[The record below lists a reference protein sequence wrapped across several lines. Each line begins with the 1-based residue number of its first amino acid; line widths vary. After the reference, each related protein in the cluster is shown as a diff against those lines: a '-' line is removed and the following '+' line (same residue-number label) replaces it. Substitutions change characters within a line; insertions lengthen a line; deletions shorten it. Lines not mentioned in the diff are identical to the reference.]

1 MRESRRSRITWKQT
15 LASLTLLLAGS
26 ALAAA
31 AATAAAVPPKLTP
44 EFDYGLSALE
54 AGRPVPMTHRP
65 QPLRPS
71 LQDRLSGAP
80 SEPDALRAPA
90 PEYVE
95 PSEFGVILEY
105 DGSRAELEAAG
116 IRVNTQVGRVFTARV
131 RRDEV
136 GALRRLPGVRSARLA
151 RYLQPHLNVS
161 AVDVRANLEH
171 AAVGTPPVYQGRAGR
186 GLIVGDVD
194 SGIDFTRPDFM
205 DSLGQTRILYI
216 WDQTDA
222 GGPAPS
228 GYTYGSEWTKTQI
241 DNTPGSVRQVD
252 DNGHGTAVAGVLI
265 GNGSQTGC
273 SQPAYRYVGMAPLAQ
288 FVEVKTDFSDQ
299 GIIDGV
305 SYIFQKAAALGKDAV
320 VNLSL
325 GGHFGPHDGS
335 DVFSSS
341 ISSLTGPGKIVVAS
355 AGNDQLDSIHGK
367 LITTSLTV
375 GVDRF
380 AVKVPSY
387 TKNAGTFNDYFVVTG
402 WYDPSASFT
411 IRLKGPL
418 AADTLSVG
426 MNSSRDRSTTSGKIF
441 VANQDA
447 LYGFNGTS
455 KGNQFEVEVYDSIA
469 TSAPRAG
476 SWEID
481 VVPNSAADIGRR
493 VDIWIYAS
501 QLGPVTS
508 ATVTT
513 GVDATTLVGGPAD
526 GDSVFA
532 VAAHATKA
540 SWYSCLQ
547 GGTCSYTS
555 PPAVNAIASFSN
567 HGPRRDGV
575 LKPEISAPG
584 FGVATTHSS
593 QAGAIGTCGDV
604 DDGVH
609 EVEAGTSFSAP
620 HVAGAAALF
629 LESNPGASPSRVK
642 QAFQAHAR
650 ADAYTGAVPNTTWG
664 YGKLD
669 IYATFD
675 HVAPAVTVTS
685 PAGGESWPAGSAQT
699 ITWTA
704 TDAVGVTAVDL
715 AYSTDGGATYP
726 IVIATGLANTGS
738 HPWTVPGTLT
748 ATARVRA
755 TAHDAAGNSGTGAS
769 AANFSITNLDGTP
782 PLVALT
788 SPAGGESWLA
798 GSLQS
803 VVWTAS
809 DDVGVTAIDLAY
821 STDGG
826 ATYPNAIATGLANTG
841 SHPWTLPGTATTG
854 ARVRVTAH
862 DAAGNSATAAS
873 AADFA
878 ITDGTPPTVAVLTP
892 TAAEV
897 VQAGTLYDVT
907 FTSSDDVGVTGHDVE
922 YSTDDGANWTPVAA
936 GVPASPYAWTVPVV
950 PTVQGRIRVTAHD
963 AGGNTGA
970 AVSDAFTVADTQAPL
985 VHVLSPDG
993 GESWLEGAGQSITWS
1008 ATDNVGVDSVRIDYS
1023 LHGAGG
1029 PWLAVAAELANS
1041 GSFAWT
1047 VPVGASDSVLV
1058 RVSALD
1064 PALNP
1069 GGDASD
1075 SLFQIYSLISVAA
1088 AGRTAFALAA
1098 PAPNPTRGGAQLRF
1112 RLPEAGEVT
1121 VEIVGIK
1128 GEIVWRQRLGRLPAG
1143 DHGVAWDGTGAGGR
1157 AAAAGLYFVR
1167 VTSPFGARTAKL
1179 LRMP

>member
-1 MRESRRSRITWKQT
+1 M
-15 LASLTLLLAGS
+15 
-26 ALAAA
+26 
-31 AATAAAVPPKLTP
+31 
-44 EFDYGLSALE
+44 
-54 AGRPVPMTHRP
+54 
-65 QPLRPS
+65 
-71 LQDRLSGAP
+71 
-80 SEPDALRAPA
+80 
-90 PEYVE
+90 
-95 PSEFGVILEY
+95 
-105 DGSRAELEAAG
+105 
-116 IRVNTQVGRVFTARV
+116 
-131 RRDEV
+131 
-136 GALRRLPGVRSARLA
+136 
-151 RYLQPHLNVS
+151 
-161 AVDVRANLEH
+161 
-171 AAVGTPPVYQGRAGR
+171 
-186 GLIVGDVD
+186 
-194 SGIDFTRPDFM
+194 
-205 DSLGQTRILYI
+205 
-216 WDQTDA
+216 
-222 GGPAPS
+222 
-228 GYTYGSEWTKTQI
+228 
-241 DNTPGSVRQVD
+241 
-252 DNGHGTAVAGVLI
+252 
-265 GNGSQTGC
+265 
-273 SQPAYRYVGMAPLAQ
+273 
-288 FVEVKTDFSDQ
+288 
-299 GIIDGV
+299 
-305 SYIFQKAAALGKDAV
+305 
-320 VNLSL
+320 
-325 GGHFGPHDGS
+325 
-335 DVFSSS
+335 
-341 ISSLTGPGKIVVAS
+341 
-355 AGNDQLDSIHGK
+355 
-367 LITTSLTV
+367 
-375 GVDRF
+375 
-380 AVKVPSY
+380 
-387 TKNAGTFNDYFVVTG
+387 VTG

-642 QAFQAHAR
+642 QAFQTHAR

-726 IVIATGLANTGS
+726 
-738 HPWTVPGTLT
+738 
-748 ATARVRA
+748 
-755 TAHDAAGNSGTGAS
+755 
-769 AANFSITNLDGTP
+769 
-782 PLVALT
+782 
-788 SPAGGESWLA
+788 
-798 GSLQS
+798 
-803 VVWTAS
+803 
-809 DDVGVTAIDLAY
+809 GV
-821 STDGG
+821 
-826 ATYPNAIATGLANTG
+826 IATGLANTG